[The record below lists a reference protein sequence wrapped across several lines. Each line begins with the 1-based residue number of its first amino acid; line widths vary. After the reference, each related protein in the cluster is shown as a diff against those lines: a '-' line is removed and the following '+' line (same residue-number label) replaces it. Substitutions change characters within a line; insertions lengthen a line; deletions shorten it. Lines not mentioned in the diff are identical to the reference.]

1 MLEIYLNKMR
11 GEKNLLAKEMG
22 ETSAIYIYIN
32 GYTSGCTKEREVRS
46 EIKLYLYIF
55 FQVSFSFCVFDHLMF
70 LK

>member
-1 MLEIYLNKMR
+1 MS

-22 ETSAIYIYIN
+22 ETSAIYIN
-32 GYTSGCTKEREVRS
+32 GYTSRCTKEREVRS
-46 EIKLYLYIF
+46 EIKLYLFIF